1 MACGGEGAPRRGGD
15 RVNGRL
21 SVGFVSPFP
30 PVRSGIADFSAEL
43 LAALRPLI
51 DAVPYAPAEAR
62 RAAAA
67 RHDVLLVHIGND
79 PVHAGSYEMLTDP
92 ARRTP
97 AVVTLHDYSLHHL
110 FAAAYLDAGLEDA
123 YARELVRNHGE
134 NGRRLWER
142 MSGGARIPVWD
153 LEPWSY
159 PMSTEVIRQAEIV
172 VAHSRLV
179 AGSALRACP
188 STDVV
193 ELPLH
198 VVPAPRTPREKAR
211 RDLGLPLDRPV
222 AVSLGLLT
230 PAKRVGKILE
240 ALGSLPKDRRPYLF
254 VGGSVGPDDPLR
266 AAVRDLDL
274 AGDVVFGGFL
284 SEEDFWKAASA
295 ADLAVNL
302 RHPTVGETSGAV
314 CRLAGFG
321 LPLIVSDAGWFRE
334 LPDAFA
340 VKVPVG
346 AGEVEGL
353 AAEISRLAF
362 DLPLA
367 RQRGEA
373 AAEWGNRRRPER
385 VARAYELVLRE
396 AAERRGRPRA
406 LSGRLGV
413 ELSGLGVGRP
423 GRFLSK
429 SRGPDAAV
437 VAEISTR
444 LSGLLRKRYV
454 PSFD

>member
-1 MACGGEGAPRRGGD
+1 VSR
-15 RVNGRL
+15 RL

-43 LAALRPLI
+43 LEALRPLV
-51 DAVPYAPAEAR
+51 DAVPYPPARAR
-62 RAAAA
+62 RAPPSG
-67 RHDVLLVHIGND
+67 HDVLLVHIGND
-79 PVHAGSYEMLTDP
+79 PVHRGSYEMLTDD
-92 ARRTP
+92 RRVTP

-123 YARELVRNHGE
+123 YRRELVRNHGE
-134 NGRRLWER
+134 KGRRLWER
-142 MSGGARIPVWD
+142 MRSGARIPVWD
-153 LEPWSY
+153 LDPWSY
-159 PMSTEVIRQAEIV
+159 PMSTEVIRRAEIV

-179 AGSALRACP
+179 AGSALRAWP
-188 STDVV
+188 DTDVV

-198 VVPAPRTPREKAR
+198 VVPAPRTPQEAAR
-211 RDLGLPLDRPV
+211 RALGLPLDRPV
-222 AVSLGLLT
+222 AVTLGLLT

-240 ALGSLPKDRRPYLF
+240 ALGSLPSGRRPFLF
-254 VGGSVGPDDPLR
+254 VGGTVRHDDPLR
-266 AAVRDLDL
+266 AAVRQLGL
-274 AGDVVFGGFL
+274 ENDVAFGGYL
-284 SEEDFWKAASA
+284 SEEDFWRAASA

-302 RHPTVGETSGAV
+302 RYPTVGETSGAV

-340 VKVPVG
+340 AKVPVG
-346 AGEVEGL
+346 TGEVEAL
-353 AAEISRLAF
+353 AAEMSILAF
-362 DLPLA
+362 DPSQA
-367 RQRGEA
+367 KRRGEA
-373 AAEWGNRRRPER
+373 AAEWGVRRRPER
-385 VARAYELVLRE
+385 VAEAYAIVLRE

-423 GRFLSK
+423 GTFHSTDR
-429 SRGPDAAV
+429 RPDAAI
-437 VAEISTR
+437 VAEVSAR
-444 LSGLLRKRYV
+444 LAGLLPVRPV

>member
-1 MACGGEGAPRRGGD
+1 LSR
-15 RVNGRL
+15 RL
-21 SVGFVSPFP
+21 SVGFVSPLP

-43 LAALRPLI
+43 LEALRPLV
-51 DAVPYAPAEAR
+51 DAVPYPPAKAR
-62 RAAAA
+62 RAPDAG
-67 RHDVLLVHIGND
+67 HDVLLVQVGND
-79 PVHAGSYEMLTDP
+79 PVHALSYEMLTDP
-92 ARRTP
+92 ERRTP

-110 FAAAYLDAGLEDA
+110 FAAAYLDAGRKET

-134 NGRRLWER
+134 GGRRLWER
-142 MSGGARIPVWD
+142 MCGGARIPVWD
-153 LEPWSY
+153 LEPWRY
-159 PMSTEVIRQAEIV
+159 PMSTEVIRRAEIV

-188 STDVV
+188 ETDVV
-193 ELPLH
+193 ELPHH
-198 VVPAPRTPREKAR
+198 VVPARRIPREEAR
-211 RDLGLPLDRPV
+211 RALGLPLDRRV

-230 PAKRVGKILE
+230 PAKRVGKLLE

-254 VGGSVGPDDPLR
+254 VGGSVGPEDPLR
-266 AAVRDLDL
+266 TAVRELGL
-274 AGDVVFGGFL
+274 ERDVAFGGYL

-295 ADLAVNL
+295 ADIAVNL
-302 RHPTVGETSGAV
+302 RHPTVGETSGSV

-321 LPLIVSDAGWFRE
+321 LPLIVTDAGWYRE
-334 LPDAFA
+334 LPDTFA
-340 VKVPVG
+340 AKVPVG
-346 AGEVEGL
+346 AGEVEAL
-353 AAEISRLAF
+353 AAEMSRLAF
-362 DLPLA
+362 DRPLA

-373 AAEWGNRRRPER
+373 AAEWGSRRRPER
-385 VARAYELVLRE
+385 VAGAYEHVLRE

-429 SRGPDAAV
+429 SREPDAAV
-437 VAEISTR
+437 VAEVSVR
-444 LSGLLRKRYV
+444 LSGLLPERYV